1 MGEFLRGI
9 RGQKMNHSNP
19 ESKEPG
25 WLSAFICELVRMPRR
40 HIVVFLII
48 TVLLVLLEVE
58 ITEGWHLVHIVEVI
72 GCMLFLYLLWA
83 WWWQG
88 RSSVKKSQKTS

>member
-1 MGEFLRGI
+1 MNQSI
-9 RGQKMNHSNP
+9 R
-19 ESKEPG
+19 EPKQRG

-40 HIVVFLII
+40 HIVVFLFA

-58 ITEGWHLVHIVEVI
+58 ITEGWHLVHVVEVI
-72 GCMLFLYLLWA
+72 GGMVFLYLLWA

-88 RSSVKKSQKTS
+88 RSSVKKS